1 MTPELNGWTEYRK
14 LVLKELEDLNK
25 GYSDLRK
32 EVGKLREDI
41 ATLKVKSG
49 VWGMIGG
56 AIPVAIGI
64 IVWFLKF
71 SARG

>member
-71 SARG
+71 SAGG